1 MALSPGTRLGHYD
14 VTSLLGE
21 GGMGQVWQA
30 TDTQLK
36 RQVALKILPA
46 HAAADPDRRKRFER
60 EARTISSLD
69 HSQFC
74 ALYDIGQQD
83 GVDFLVMQ
91 YLEGETLAQRLTQG
105 PLPLDQVLRYAIEIA
120 DALDKAHQQGVTHRD
135 LKPANIML
143 TKAGATLLDFGL
155 AKLTQPGG
163 AAAVSAVP
171 TQSAALTGEGKIL
184 GTLQYMAPEQLE
196 GKDAD
201 ARTDIFAFGAVVFE
215 MVTGNKAFE
224 GTSQASLIGA
234 ILKDEPRPM
243 SAVQPLSPAA
253 LDRVVKKCLAKDPD
267 GRSHSAHDLH
277 DDLTWIAEA
286 GAQVAVPT
294 STLAAPQS
302 PSAGRKRLSRSEKLW
317 RPTSTT
323 MAGTRSTCSPS
334 GISRLSSSAS
344 GRSGRCSKPWSSGRP
359 GRQAPPWSSGRPG
372 RQAPPWSS
380 GRPGRQAPPWSWPVT
395 RLPTTR
401 RAASR
406 PPVGIWSRGLCG
418 RP

>member
-1 MALSPGTRLGHYD
+1 MRIECLDRPQQIMALSPGTRLGHYD

-323 MAGTRSTCSPS
+323 MAARGQPARHRVSRDCPAARAGGRGGARSP
-334 GISRLSSSAS
+334 GPAGARVA
-344 GRSGRCSKPWSSGRP
+344 RHRP
-359 GRQAPPWSSGRPG
+359 GPAGARVARHRRGPG
-372 RQAPPWSS
+372 R
-380 GRPGRQAPPWSWPVT
+380 
-395 RLPTTR
+395 
-401 RAASR
+401 
-406 PPVGIWSRGLCG
+406 
-418 RP
+418 